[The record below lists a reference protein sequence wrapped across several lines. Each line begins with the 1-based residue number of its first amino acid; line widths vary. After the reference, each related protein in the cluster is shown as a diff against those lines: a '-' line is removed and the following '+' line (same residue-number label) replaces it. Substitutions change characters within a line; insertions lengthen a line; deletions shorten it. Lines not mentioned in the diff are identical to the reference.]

1 MTDMAET
8 SLQAFRQKLEDGSEL
23 TDRQRCFK
31 IIDEY
36 GPITSSEME
45 RHMGKSKYSFSG
57 RINKLKNMGLVE
69 VTGTRDGHQV
79 LEVSEERNSGKE
91 FVDPGEISDL
101 DNDDVDDLFIDTGS
115 DDNGSEEL
123 EAGDLIWG

>member
-1 MTDMAET
+1 MTDMADT

-57 RINKLKNMGLVE
+57 RINKLKKMGLVE
-69 VTGTRDGHQV
+69 VSGTRDGHQV
-79 LEVSEERNSGKE
+79 LEVKDEMSEKDSRS
-91 FVDPGEISDL
+91 FVT
-101 DNDDVDDLFIDTGS
+101 VDECEPVDT
-115 DDNGSEEL
+115 SEVDGLIL
-123 EAGDLIWG
+123 EEDEVDKQD

>member
-1 MTDMAET
+1 MAET
-8 SLQAFRQKLEDGSEL
+8 SLQAFKQKLEDGSEL

-57 RINKLKNMGLVE
+57 RINKLKKMGLVE

-79 LEVSEERNSGKE
+79 LEVSGEKEDGDNFVSLDEASGLE
-91 FVDPGEISDL
+91 MDE
-101 DNDDVDDLFIDTGS
+101 VDDLFIDTRS